1 MEKILSEPDC
11 KKISLE
17 SDFFLEAQ
25 EAELKRGEIFKEQP
39 DDEDTEDLEIE
50 NKPM

>member
-1 MEKILSEPDC
+1 MEKVLSKPDC

-25 EAELKRGEIFKEQP
+25 EAEQLRDKIFKKQS
-39 DDEDTEDLEIE
+39 DEENVKDLEVE
-50 NKPM
+50 KKPM

>member
-1 MEKILSEPDC
+1 MEKISSKSDS

-25 EAELKRGEIFKEQP
+25 EAERLRDKIFKKQP
-39 DDEDTEDLEIE
+39 DDEDAEDLEKE
-50 NKPM
+50 KK

>member
-1 MEKILSEPDC
+1 MEKVLSKPDC

-25 EAELKRGEIFKEQP
+25 EAELKRDKIFKKQP
-39 DDEDTEDLEIE
+39 DDEDTEDLEAE
-50 NKPM
+50 KK

>member
-1 MEKILSEPDC
+1 MEKVLSKPDC

-25 EAELKRGEIFKEQP
+25 EAELLRDKIFKKQP
-39 DDEDTEDLEIE
+39 EDETAEDLEAE
-50 NKPM
+50 KK

>member
-1 MEKILSEPDC
+1 MEKILSKSDS

-25 EAELKRGEIFKEQP
+25 EAELLRDKIFKKQP
-39 DDEDTEDLEIE
+39 EEETSEDLKKEKE
-50 NKPM
+50 

>member
-11 KKISLE
+11 KKNSLE
-17 SDFFLEAQ
+17 SDFFLEGQ

-39 DDEDTEDLEIE
+39 DDEDTEDVEVE
-50 NKPM
+50 KMPM

>member
-25 EAELKRGEIFKEQP
+25 EAEQKRDKIFKKQP
-39 DDEDTEDLEIE
+39 DDEDTEDLEAE
-50 NKPM
+50 RK

>member
-1 MEKILSEPDC
+1 MEKVLSKPDC

-25 EAELKRGEIFKEQP
+25 EAELKRDKIFKKHS
-39 DDEDTEDLEIE
+39 DEEDMEELKIE
-50 NKPM
+50 KK